1 MQLAPEKPR
10 TTSDNDLLHP
20 IIAERWSPRAFSQ
33 SDVDPAIVRS
43 VLEAARWA
51 PSAANRQPWNFIVAS
66 ARDSDAHQK
75 LLSVLYDMNVRWAQ
89 HAPVLM
95 LVVATQYTDRDG
107 NLTSRSLYDAGLA
120 VGALTFQAGHHGLV
134 VHQMGGF
141 DAAKAGEVF
150 NIPAGHEAIAALAL
164 GYAGDPD
171 SLPDDLREREL
182 APRTRKQLA
191 EFVYEG
197 SWGRPAAFSAA
208 E

>member
-1 MQLAPEKPR
+1 MQLAPEKPQ
-10 TTSDNDLLHP
+10 TMPDTHTLHP

-66 ARDSDAHQK
+66 ARDADAHQK
-75 LLSVLYDMNVRWAQ
+75 LLDVLFDMNARWAR
-89 HAPVLM
+89 HAPILM
-95 LVVATQYTDRDG
+95 LVVASQYSDREG

-141 DAAKAGEVF
+141 DAAKAR
-150 NIPAGHEAIAALAL
+150 IAA
-164 GYAGDPD
+164 
-171 SLPDDLREREL
+171 
-182 APRTRKQLA
+182 
-191 EFVYEG
+191 
-197 SWGRPAAFSAA
+197 
-208 E
+208 